1 MSCKIYDILRWARM
15 VALLMAVCFLLGQAD
30 ALRAATDPLSQLKAS
45 VDNVL
50 AVLKDEKLASPEMS
64 EIRRQQVE
72 SLVDAIFDFQEMGKR
87 ALGRTWDKLAPA
99 EKEEYV
105 NLFTRLVKQ
114 RYIGKIDS
122 YSGQEIVFKR
132 QVLKGKS
139 ALVYSV
145 LLDNNTEIP
154 IDYRLV
160 LRNDLWAAYDLR
172 IENVSLVSNYRRD
185 FASIVK
191 KNGVA
196 GLIKKMNDKVEQLE
210 ADQ

>member
-1 MSCKIYDILRWARM
+1 
-15 VALLMAVCFLLGQAD
+15 
-30 ALRAATDPLSQLKAS
+30 
-45 VDNVL
+45 
-50 AVLKDEKLASPEMS
+50 
-64 EIRRQQVE
+64 
-72 SLVDAIFDFQEMGKR
+72 MGKR
-87 ALGRTWDKLAPA
+87 ALGRTWDKMAPA
-99 EKEEYV
+99 ETEEYV

-172 IENVSLVSNYRRD
+172 IENVSLVANYRRD

>member
-1 MSCKIYDILRWARM
+1 MSCKTYDVQRWTKG
-15 VALLMAVCFLLGQAD
+15 VALLVTIC
-30 ALRAATDPLSQLKAS
+30 ALFCQVHTLQAATDPLSQLKAS
-45 VDNVL
+45 VDKVL
-50 AVLKDEKLASPEMS
+50 AVLKDEKLAGAQMRAT
-64 EIRRQQVE
+64 RRQKVE
-72 SLVDAIFDFQEMGKR
+72 SLVDSIFDFQEMGKR
-87 ALGRTWDKLAPA
+87 ALGRTWDKLASA
-99 EKEEYV
+99 EKEEYID
-105 NLFTRLVKQ
+105 LFTRLVKQ

-122 YSGQEIVFKR
+122 YSGQEIGFKR
-132 QVLKGKS
+132 QVLKGRS

-160 LRNDLWAAYDLR
+160 LKNDLWTAYDLR
-172 IENVSLVSNYRRD
+172 IENVSLVANYRRD

>member
-1 MSCKIYDILRWARM
+1 
-15 VALLMAVCFLLGQAD
+15 
-30 ALRAATDPLSQLKAS
+30 
-45 VDNVL
+45 
-50 AVLKDEKLASPEMS
+50 
-64 EIRRQQVE
+64 
-72 SLVDAIFDFQEMGKR
+72 
-87 ALGRTWDKLAPA
+87 
-99 EKEEYV
+99 
-105 NLFTRLVKQ
+105 VKQ

-132 QVLKGKS
+132 QVLKGRS

-160 LRNDLWAAYDLR
+160 LKNDLWTAYDLR
-172 IENVSLVSNYRRD
+172 IENVSLVANYRRD

>member
-1 MSCKIYDILRWARM
+1 
-15 VALLMAVCFLLGQAD
+15 VAVCFLLGQAD

-45 VDNVL
+45 VDKVL
-50 AVLKDEKLASPEMS
+50 AVLKDEKLAGSEMR
-64 EIRRQQVE
+64 ETRRQQVE
-72 SLVDAIFDFQEMGKR
+72 RLVDAIFDFQEMGKR

-196 GLIKKMNDKVEQLE
+196 GLLKKMNDKVEQLE
-210 ADQ
+210 ADH

>member
-1 MSCKIYDILRWARM
+1 MSCKTDDLLKWARR
-15 VALLMAVCFLLGQAD
+15 VALLVTVCVLLGQAD
-30 ALRAATDPLSQLKAS
+30 ALRAATDPLGQLKAS
-45 VDNVL
+45 VDKVL
-50 AVLKDEKLASPEMS
+50 AVLKDEKLASPEMR
-64 EIRRQQVE
+64 ETRRQQVE
-72 SLVDAIFDFQEMGKR
+72 SLVDAIFDFQEMGRR
-87 ALGRTWDKLAPA
+87 ALGGTWDKLVPA

-172 IENVSLVSNYRRD
+172 IENVSLVANYRRD

>member
-1 MSCKIYDILRWARM
+1 
-15 VALLMAVCFLLGQAD
+15 LG
-30 ALRAATDPLSQLKAS
+30 
-45 VDNVL
+45 
-50 AVLKDEKLASPEMS
+50 
-64 EIRRQQVE
+64 
-72 SLVDAIFDFQEMGKR
+72 G
-87 ALGRTWDKLAPA
+87 TWDKLVPA

-132 QVLKGKS
+132 QVLKGRS

-154 IDYRLV
+154 IDYRLM
-160 LRNDLWAAYDLR
+160 LKNDLWAAYDLR
-172 IENVSLVSNYRRD
+172 IENVSLVANYRRD
-185 FASIVK
+185 FAGIVK
-191 KNGVA
+191 KEGVP
-196 GLIKKMNDKVEQLE
+196 GLIKKMVEKVEQLE

>member
-1 MSCKIYDILRWARM
+1 MSCKTYDVQRWTKG
-15 VALLMAVCFLLGQAD
+15 VALLVTIC
-30 ALRAATDPLSQLKAS
+30 ALFCQVHTLQAATDPLSQLKAS
-45 VDNVL
+45 VDKVL
-50 AVLKDEKLASPEMS
+50 AVLKDEKLAGAQMRAT
-64 EIRRQQVE
+64 RRQKVE
-72 SLVDAIFDFQEMGKR
+72 SQVDSIFDFQEMGKR
-87 ALGRTWDKLAPA
+87 ALGRTWDKLASA
-99 EKEEYV
+99 EKEEYID
-105 NLFTRLVKQ
+105 LFTRLVKQ

-132 QVLKGKS
+132 QVLKGRS

-160 LRNDLWAAYDLR
+160 LKNDLWTAYDLR
-172 IENVSLVSNYRRD
+172 IENVSLVANYRRD

>member
-1 MSCKIYDILRWARM
+1 MSCKTYDVLRWTRG
-15 VALLMAVCFLLGQAD
+15 VALLVTVCALFCQAD

-45 VDNVL
+45 VDKVL
-50 AVLKDEKLASPEMS
+50 AVLKDEKLAVPEMRA
-64 EIRRQQVE
+64 IRRQKVE
-72 SLVDAIFDFQEMGKR
+72 SLVDSIFDFQEMGKR
-87 ALGRTWDKLAPA
+87 ALGKTWGKLAPT

-105 NLFTRLVKQ
+105 DLFARLVKQ

-132 QVLKGKS
+132 QKLKGRS

-160 LRNDLWAAYDLR
+160 LKNDLWAAYDLR
-172 IENVSLVSNYRRD
+172 IENVSLVANYRRD
-185 FASIVK
+185 FAGIVK
-191 KNGVA
+191 KKGVP
-196 GLIKKMNDKVEQLE
+196 GLMKKMSDKVEQLE

>member
-1 MSCKIYDILRWARM
+1 MSCKTYDVLRWTRG
-15 VALLMAVCFLLGQAD
+15 VALLVTVCALLCQAD
-30 ALRAATDPLSQLKAS
+30 SLQAATDPLSQLKAS
-45 VDNVL
+45 VDKVL
-50 AVLKDEKLASPEMS
+50 AVLKDKKLAGPEMRAT
-64 EIRRQQVE
+64 RRQKVE

-105 NLFTRLVKQ
+105 DLFARLVKQ

-132 QVLKGKS
+132 QVLKGRK

-160 LRNDLWAAYDLR
+160 LKNDLWAAYDLR
-172 IENVSLVSNYRRD
+172 IENVSLVANYRRD

-191 KNGVA
+191 KKGVA
-196 GLIKKMNDKVEQLE
+196 GLMKKMRDKVEQLE

>member
-1 MSCKIYDILRWARM
+1 MSCKTYDILRWARR
-15 VALLMAVCFLLGQAD
+15 VALLVAVCFLLGQAD

-45 VDNVL
+45 VDKVL
-50 AVLKDEKLASPEMS
+50 AVLKDEKLAGSEMR
-64 EIRRQQVE
+64 ETRRQQVE

-196 GLIKKMNDKVEQLE
+196 GLLKKMNDKVEQLE
-210 ADQ
+210 ADH

>member
-1 MSCKIYDILRWARM
+1 MSCKTYAILRWTRR
-15 VALLMAVCFLLGQAD
+15 VALLGAVCVLLGQAD
-30 ALRAATDPLSQLKAS
+30 ALRAAADPLSQLKAS
-45 VDNVL
+45 VDKVL
-50 AVLKDEKLASPEMS
+50 AVLKDEKLAGSEMR
-64 EIRRQQVE
+64 ETRRQQVE

-132 QVLKGKS
+132 QVLKDKS

-196 GLIKKMNDKVEQLE
+196 GLLKKMNDKVEQLE
-210 ADQ
+210 ADH

>member
-1 MSCKIYDILRWARM
+1 MSCKIYDVLRWTRGG
-15 VALLMAVCFLLGQAD
+15 ALLVTVCALFCQAHT
-30 ALRAATDPLSQLKAS
+30 LQAATDPLNQLKAS
-45 VDNVL
+45 VDKVL
-50 AVLKDEKLASPEMS
+50 VVLKDEKLVGPEMRAT
-64 EIRRQQVE
+64 RRQKVE

-87 ALGRTWDKLAPA
+87 ALGSTWDKLAST

-105 NLFTRLVKQ
+105 DLFARLVKQ

-132 QVLKGKS
+132 QRLEGRS

-160 LRNDLWAAYDLR
+160 LKNDLWAAYDLR
-172 IENVSLVSNYRRD
+172 IENVSLVANYRRD
-185 FASIVK
+185 FAGIVK
-191 KNGVA
+191 KEGVA
-196 GLIKKMNDKVEQLE
+196 GLLKKMGEKVEQLE
-210 ADQ
+210 TDQ